1 MTPDSA
7 AAPTA
12 PRRGV
17 LWSLGLHRP
26 PLRAWAFYDWAI
38 SAMQTVITTAVF
50 PIFFLKVAGADKP
63 PEVATQW
70 WGYANTIAAVMVA
83 VLGPV
88 LGAVAD
94 VRAAK
99 KRFMAFFLLLGVAA
113 TAGMFFIAHGELL
126 FASALFILAMGGA
139 TASLTFYES
148 LLPHIATPEE
158 IDRVST
164 AAYGL
169 GYLGGGAL
177 LAINL
182 WWISAPATFGLPAG
196 EGLSPRDATLPVRLA
211 FLSVAAW
218 WLLFSIPTLR
228 GVPEP
233 VRLREGDEP
242 GGDPPL
248 ARAIVMAFSRLGET
262 LREMRQY
269 RQAFLVMVA
278 FTIYND
284 GIQTIIKMATAFGT
298 VIGIGQAELITAI
311 LLVQFVGIP
320 FAFLFGSLAGRIGA
334 KASIL
339 LGLAVYTGICVFGY
353 FVDSTR
359 DFFVLAVL
367 VALVQGGTQALSRS
381 LFASVVPRHKS
392 GEFFGFYSVFEK
404 FGGILGPLVFAL
416 AVQGGGS
423 SRVAILWVIAFFVVG
438 GALLW
443 RVDVAEGEQAART
456 ADTGTRIA

>member
-26 PLRAWAFYDWAI
+26 VLRAWAVYDWAI
-38 SAMQTVITTAVF
+38 SSMQTVITTAVF
-50 PIFFLKVAGADKP
+50 PIYFLKVAGDGRT
-63 PEVATQW
+63 PEEATQW
-70 WGYANTIAAVMVA
+70 WGYANTIAAVVVA

-113 TAGMFFIAHGELL
+113 TAAMFFIDDKTLDYLRLTGREDAQVSLVD
-126 FASALFILAMGGA
+126 
-139 TASLTFYES
+139 LTFYES
-148 LLPHIATPEE
+148 LLPHIATEEE

-196 EGLSPRDATLPVRLA
+196 EGLSPSDATLPVRLA

-242 GGDPPL
+242 GGQPPL
-248 ARAIVMAFSRLGET
+248 GRAIVMAFSRLGET

-298 VIGIGQAELITAI
+298 EIGIGQAELITAI

-320 FAFLFGSLAGRIGA
+320 FAFLFGTLAGRIGA

-353 FVDSTR
+353 FVNSTR

-443 RVDVAEGEQAART
+443 RVDVQEGEHAART
-456 ADTGTRIA
+456 ADAGTRVA